1 VAVGVLRWRAASSAP
16 VEPPPAVAAPPAVP
30 AAPSPPART
39 RPACTQRAAAL
50 PLRARLAQRLMV
62 GVDPTIPGS
71 ARAVVAADA
80 VGGVF
85 AGGNATAIL
94 RDHALSGLRTAAGI
108 PVAVAVD
115 DEGGRVQRIDDLD
128 GPMPSAREMA
138 ATMTPA
144 QVRALAQRRGERLRA
159 RGITVDLAPVLD
171 TSSQPANT
179 VIGDRS
185 FSADP
190 ATVSR
195 YAGAFAAGL
204 RDAGVLPVFK
214 HFPGHGRASGDSH
227 AGLVSTPPLST
238 LRGHDLLPY
247 RDLLGSSPAS
257 VMIGH
262 LDVPGLTDGLPAS
275 LSPAAYRL
283 LRTDYHF
290 SGVTITDDLAAMRA
304 VSDRYTLPEAVLAA
318 FRAGADVALSTA
330 TTGAGPVLDRLQAA
344 VAEGRLSE
352 ADVNSSVARILAAKG
367 WCTP

>member
-1 VAVGVLRWRAASSAP
+1 
-16 VEPPPAVAAPPAVP
+16 
-30 AAPSPPART
+30 
-39 RPACTQRAAAL
+39 
-50 PLRARLAQRLMV
+50 
-62 GVDPTIPGS
+62 VDPKIPGS
-71 ARAVVAADA
+71 AHAVVAADG

-85 AGGNATAIL
+85 VGGNATAIL
-94 RDHALSGLRTAAGI
+94 RGHALSGLHTAVGI

-128 GPMPSAREMA
+128 GAMPSARDMTA
-138 ATMTPA
+138 MTPA
-144 QVRALAQRRGERLRA
+144 QVRVLAQRRGERLRA

-171 TSSQPANT
+171 TSSQPADT

-190 ATVSR
+190 AVVSR

-214 HFPGHGRASGDSH
+214 HFPGHGRAGGDSH
-227 AGLVSTPPLST
+227 VGLVTTPMLSA

-247 RDLLGSSPAS
+247 RDLLGSGPAW

-262 LDVPGLTDGLPAS
+262 LNVPGLTDGLPAS

-304 VSDRYTLPEAVLAA
+304 VSDRYPLPEAVLAA
-318 FRAGADVALSTA
+318 FRAGADVALST
-330 TTGAGPVLDRLQAA
+330 TSTGVGPVLDRLQAA
-344 VAEGRLSE
+344 VADGRLAE
-352 ADVNSSVARILAAKG
+352 EGVNASAARILAAKG